1 MKTVTAEE
9 MKQIDREAVEKYGIP
24 AIILM
29 ENAAISGAFCVLRML
44 KSKKDR
50 VTFFCGQGN
59 NGGDGFACARHL
71 LNRGIKITV
80 YFAGEKEKLTEEAKI
95 NYEILLR
102 MGQSVLKPDIMFIRK
117 ELLRT
122 DLIVDALLGIGL
134 KEKVREPYYS
144 LIMAINASAKPVLAL
159 DIPSGLDATS
169 GEACGIVVQAAQT
182 VTFGLLKKG
191 LVSPQAKKYT
201 GKIIVGDIGLPRKQ
215 D

>member
-9 MKQIDREAVEKYGIP
+9 MKRIDREAVEKYGIP
-24 AIILM
+24 AVILM
-29 ENAAISGAFCVLRML
+29 ENAAISAAFCVLQML
-44 KSKKDR
+44 KTTKDC

-80 YFAGEKEKLTEEAKI
+80 YFAGEKERLTEEAKI
-95 NYEILLR
+95 NYEILRR
-102 MGQSVLKPDIMFIRK
+102 MGQDVLKPDLMFINQ
-117 ELLRT
+117 ELAKT

-169 GEACGIVVQAAQT
+169 GKICGIAVRARQT
-182 VTFGLLKKG
+182 VTFGFFKKG
-191 LVSPQAKKYT
+191 LLSPQAKKYT

>member
-9 MKQIDREAVEKYGIP
+9 MKRIDREAVEKYGIP

-29 ENAAISGAFCVLRML
+29 ENAAVSGAFCVLRML
-44 KSKKDR
+44 KSKKDC

-80 YFAGEKEKLTEEAKI
+80 YFAGEKERLTDEAKI
-95 NYEILLR
+95 NYEILRR
-102 MGQSVLKPDIMFIRK
+102 MGQDVLKPDLMSISK
-117 ELLRT
+117 ELSKT
-122 DLIVDALLGIGL
+122 NLIVDALLGIGL
-134 KEKVREPYYS
+134 KEKVKEPYYS

-159 DIPSGLDATS
+159 DVPSGLDATS
-169 GEACGIVVQAAQT
+169 GTVCGIAVQAAQT
-182 VTFGLLKKG
+182 VTFGLMKKG
-191 LVSPQAKKYT
+191 LLSPQVKKYT
-201 GKIIVGDIGLPRKQ
+201 GKIIIGDIGLPHKQ